1 MADSSPVDAPPFAA
15 AVANAAFD
23 FSAAAG
29 PLPAPVVDRIAAACH
44 DWRGCGPALSLPFTG
59 DAFRDLMRDTRDR
72 MCRVLDIPDT
82 HDVLFLQ
89 GGASAQFGL
98 VPLNLLG
105 QAGSA
110 AYLLTGHWS
119 RRAMEEARRHCEVR
133 AIEWND
139 ASGCDVPW
147 FDERRVAYLHV
158 TSNETAEGT
167 QLRELPRASV
177 PLAVDMTSDVFT
189 RRIDWTGIGVAYAAM
204 QKAIGVPGL
213 TTVVVRRDLLGRARP
228 VLPRVFDYSVQAAN
242 GSRVNTPPVFA
253 LVVAN
258 TVLEW
263 IEAAGG
269 LPAISTAV
277 ERRCRCVHRVIES
290 CASAYLLPA
299 PASCRS
305 RTSICFSLR
314 RPQDAA
320 RFFDAAATHGISGLA
335 GHADA
340 GGLRAANYV
349 GTSDVAIARLC
360 DLLSG
365 FANRC

>member
-15 AVANAAFD
+15 TTATFD

-29 PLPAPVVDRIAAACH
+29 PLPTAVVDHIAAACQ
-44 DWRGCGPALSLPFTG
+44 DWRGCGSVLSLPFTG
-59 DAFRDLMRDTRDR
+59 EAFRDLMRDTRDR
-72 MCRVLDIPDT
+72 MYRVLDIPDT

-89 GGASAQFGL
+89 GGASAQFAL

-105 QAGSA
+105 LAGSA

-119 RRAMEEARRHCEVR
+119 RRAMEEARRYCEVR
-133 AIEWND
+133 TIEWND
-139 ASGCDVPW
+139 AHDCDLPW

-167 QLRELPRASV
+167 QLRELPRAGV
-177 PLAVDMTSDVFT
+177 PLAVDMTSDMLT
-189 RRIDWTGIGVAYAAM
+189 RRIDWAGIGVAYAAM

-228 VLPRVFDYSVQAAN
+228 ELPRVFDYAVQAAN

-269 LPAISTAV
+269 LPAMTTSV
-277 ERRCRCVHRVIES
+277 ERRSRSVYRVIES
-290 CASAYLLPA
+290 YASTYRLAA
-299 PASCRS
+299 PAGSRS
-305 RTSICFSLR
+305 RTSICFALR

-320 RFFDAAATHGISGLA
+320 CFFDAAATHGISGLA

-360 DLLSG
+360 DLLSD